1 MRPTATRSNR
11 PTFLVA
17 TLLVT
22 ITAARAAEKP
32 GEYRPRQQY
41 GTDKDVAMLVNLLDD
56 RDPYVRQQALKAL
69 GETNN
74 PAAAAEPIGR
84 AFRSDGD
91 TGVRLSALQAAWN
104 LPHPKRQALLR
115 EALAAEAP
123 LALQRGALLEVR
135 EQRIASVSEAV
146 AALVAGDNAALAA
159 DALQTLTA
167 LGQAAR
173 PAVLVETLSHTSPAV
188 RLRAAENAL
197 LLKPHSGGKPLTDA
211 LAALTG
217 EKVPGVRAAALTAR
231 ALHAKTPPREQL
243 LAAWNSKDPRMR
255 SAAVRAWGLLGK
267 PGRVDDALED
277 KSAMV
282 RLAAIRSAGRL
293 GGVRYMPK
301 LFDRLAE
308 APIDAH
314 RAAREALLQITPA
327 RTVASAAAK
336 WLTDPPGTAKT
347 RSRNLI
353 SALWL
358 LSELKSDVAAET
370 RIKMLRSLP
379 IDSAAVAECAR
390 GLAAAKIA
398 DARKPLRDL
407 LKRNIAQAKRHLSSP
422 SPVPYSQEVTAAAM
436 EAQSEMNATEAL
448 PLVIEAGRVKY
459 LTARLGRQSAIAA
472 RMAAGLVNEEKT
484 EAVAAFLSDLITDPH
499 QPNAA
504 RFHACIAA
512 GELKSK
518 STSDALRQVLEKDR
532 PSRQVLQAAGW
543 ALEEITGQAVEIS
556 APPSNP
562 GRTWILRRMD

>member
-32 GEYRPRQQY
+32 GEYRPRQHY

-91 TGVRLSALQAAWN
+91 AGVRLSALQAAWN
-104 LPHPKRQALLR
+104 LPHPKRLTLLR

-135 EQRIASVSEAV
+135 EQRIAPATQAV
-146 AALVAGDNAALAA
+146 AALVAGDNAALTA
-159 DALQTLTA
+159 DALQTLTELSTSA
-167 LGQAAR
+167 PPAR
-173 PAVLVETLSHTSPAV
+173 LAKLFSHASPSV
-188 RLRAAENAL
+188 RLRAARNAL
-197 LLKPHSGGKPLTDA
+197 LLEPRSGGKQLTDA

-217 EKVPGVRAAALTAR
+217 DKVPGIRAAALTAW

-255 SAAVRAWGLLGK
+255 SAAVRAWGLMGK
-267 PGRVDDALED
+267 PGQVDDALED

-282 RLAAIRSAGRL
+282 RLAAIRAAGRL
-293 GGVRYMPK
+293 GGARYMPK

-314 RAAREALLQITPA
+314 RAAREALVQITPA
-327 RTVASAAAK
+327 RAVASAAAK
-336 WLTDPPGTAKT
+336 WLTDPPGGTKT
-347 RSRNLI
+347 RSRNLL

-390 GLAAAKIA
+390 GLAAADVTA
-398 DARKPLRDL
+398 AGKPLRDL
-407 LKRNIAQAKRHLSSP
+407 LERSIAQAKRHLSSP

-436 EAQSEMNATEAL
+436 EALSQMNATEAL
-448 PLVIEAGRVKY
+448 PLVIAAGQVKY
-459 LTARLGRQSAIAA
+459 LTSRLGKQSAVAA
-472 RMAAGLVNEEKT
+472 RVATKLVNEEKT
-484 EAVAAFLSDLITDPH
+484 EAVAAFLADLMADPH

-518 STSDALRQVLEKDR
+518 GTSDALRQILQTDR

-543 ALEEITGQAVEIS
+543 ALEQITGQAVAVP
-556 APPSNP
+556 APPSDP

>member
-1 MRPTATRSNR
+1 VRPTATRSNR
-11 PTFLVA
+11 PAFLVA

-22 ITAARAAEKP
+22 LSAARAAEKP

-41 GTDKDVAMLVNLLDD
+41 GTDKDVAMLATLLDD

-74 PAAAAEPIGR
+74 PAAAAGSVGR
-84 AFRSDGD
+84 AFHSDGD

-115 EALAAEAP
+115 EALAADAP

-135 EQRIASVSEAV
+135 EQRIAPATQAV
-146 AALVAGDNAALAA
+146 AALVTGDSAALTA
-159 DALQTLTA
+159 DALDTLTS
-167 LGQAAR
+167 LGKAHPPAR
-173 PAVLVETLSHTSPAV
+173 LAKLLSHASPSV
-188 RLRAAENAL
+188 RLRAARNAL
-197 LLKPHSGGKPLTDA
+197 LLKPHSGGKQLTDA

-217 EKVPGVRAAALTAR
+217 DKVPGVRAAALTAW

-255 SAAVRAWGLLGK
+255 SAAVRAWGLMGQ
-267 PGRVDDALED
+267 PGEVDDALRD

-293 GGVRYMPK
+293 GGARYMPK

-314 RAAREALLQITPA
+314 RAAREALMQITPA

-336 WLTDPPGTAKT
+336 WLTDTPGGTKT
-347 RSRNLI
+347 RSRNLL

-379 IDSAAVAECAR
+379 IESAAVAECAR
-390 GLAAAKIA
+390 GLAAAEVTA
-398 DARKPLRDL
+398 ARKPLRDL
-407 LKRNIAQAKRHLSSP
+407 LERSIAQAKRHLSST

-436 EAQSEMNATEAL
+436 EALSQMNATDAL

-459 LTARLGRQSAIAA
+459 LTSRLGRQSAIAA
-472 RMAAGLVNEEKT
+472 RVATKLVNEEKT
-484 EAVAAFLSDLITDPH
+484 EAVAAFLADLMADPH

-518 STSDALRQVLEKDR
+518 GTSDALRQILQTDR

-543 ALEEITGQAVEIS
+543 ALEQITGQAVAIP